1 MLHNH
6 IPECRGMNHPSF
18 GFIDDELKV
27 LLRDIRS
34 RMDGVMQGVKILPQ
48 VFLEFKTGTSGSFP
62 VPCIEIG
69 MIEIVH
75 AERFVK

>member
-1 MLHNH
+1 
-6 IPECRGMNHPSF
+6 
-18 GFIDDELKV
+18 
-27 LLRDIRS
+27 
-34 RMDGVMQGVKILPQ
+34 